1 MKASWVPAS
10 LAVIASILAQISL
23 QRAAKS
29 SIFTPPWFVW
39 MGCAVSCYGGS
50 LLAYWRT
57 LQHYPIS
64 RIGPIVTVA
73 VVLGVFVYG
82 ACIGES
88 VGGRQ
93 YTGLALA
100 IGAIFFLAH

>member
-1 MKASWVPAS
+1 MKTSWIPAV
-10 LAVIASILAQISL
+10 LAVIANISAQISL
-23 QRAAKS
+23 QRAAKLS
-29 SIFTPPWFVW
+29 VFTALWFAW
-39 MGCAVSCYGGS
+39 MGCAVACYGGS

-88 VGGRQ
+88 VGVRQ
-93 YTGLALA
+93 CTGLALA